1 MQYLIPSFVTVL
13 LVIGIISSYFDL
25 KKGVIP
31 NKLIFWG
38 FAMGVLLYLFFFFYN
53 IFYLQ
58 SAALHNYL
66 PAALLNGI
74 IAILV
79 GYALWSFKF
88 WSAGDGKLFGL
99 YGFLLPLEFYS
110 KTYVDY
116 FPGFVILVN
125 LFIPLLLLMFFKLLI
140 SMFRKREKLYSF
152 VSESQFWKKK
162 NLLKLLG
169 KIFGIFLDLLL
180 VIVII
185 RFIFVFFARIGMP
198 INGFLVFFML
208 IAAVYGFNKLKVK
221 WPKIKIIQYTII
233 IIYFGRLLVEG
244 DFQSVV
250 LYLRMVVFFM
260 IFLGLLRKVLL
271 FYVQNEETKMIP
283 AAQLKEGMILTK
295 QWKKYFQEKISK
307 MNKNDKHIHFRRLGA
322 EGLTARQAEIFKELF
337 FDDPKFKVEI
347 CNVIPFAPFLLL
359 SALISITTSS
369 SFLPLFDQ
377 LLKNIIY
384 F

>member
-152 VSESQFWKKK
+152 VNESQFWKKK